1 MARSYISRAKICCWE
16 AEQAIARKDAPGT
29 IRRSQEALE
38 LAAKACLRFLGI
50 EYPKEHDVGDA
61 LEGIREK
68 LPEGLRAKLPEF
80 KELLT
85 RLAELRGP
93 SMYGFEREGI
103 PPERAF
109 SMEFASGLFEGE

>member
-68 LPEGLRAKLPEF
+68 LPEGLGMK
-80 KELLT
+80 
-85 RLAELRGP
+85 
-93 SMYGFEREGI
+93 REGI

-109 SMEFASGLFEGE
+109 SMEFASQVFSKVSELVRLCEEFVGKGS